1 MKVGKSLPYHIDS
14 QKITLVHKYL
24 FILEEIGTGG
34 IGGRQG
40 DRKQTDRMEEKVNI
54 WIYKK

>member
-24 FILEEIGTGG
+24 FILEENGTDG
-34 IGGRQG
+34 IGDRQG

-54 WIYKK
+54 